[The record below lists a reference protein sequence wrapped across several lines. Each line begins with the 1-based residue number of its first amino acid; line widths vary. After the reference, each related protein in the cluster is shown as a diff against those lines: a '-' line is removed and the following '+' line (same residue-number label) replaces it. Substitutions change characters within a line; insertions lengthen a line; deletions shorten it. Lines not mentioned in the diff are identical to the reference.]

1 MSNIKTQEK
10 ENFNMFTCDFEEF
23 KQWILS
29 QHIIINDS
37 EFEKMKYDVLDAI
50 IDYEKNRCEHDLSG
64 KFNNAFITPE
74 EDYFC
79 LEMDH
84 EFEKCC
90 KSYKLQKEEEDYLRS
105 EVDYEFKEWV
115 RSYKLEKEKE
125 LIEKELSEKV

>member
-1 MSNIKTQEK
+1 MSNIETQEK
-10 ENFNMFTCDFEEF
+10 ENFNIFTCDFEEF

-50 IDYEKNRCEHDLSG
+50 IDYEKRWIMNL
-64 KFNNAFITPE
+64 K
-74 EDYFC
+74 
-79 LEMDH
+79 
-84 EFEKCC
+84 KCC
-90 KSYKLQKEEEDYLRS
+90 NSYKPRKEEEDYLRS